1 MSKMLLKVRG
11 EFIRIASSFTPSNTG
26 TTINSQGVMNNIIVH
41 PAPEGGVYI
50 VSCDHAALC
59 VQHDANGYAD
69 RCYAIRGL
77 KDEELVELS
86 NGPLDNRWLVS
97 EEKDQLSIVGS
108 DFNHV
113 LHTDANMLPASTPSY
128 PVEQEPEGLTYVD
141 WKRVVPTKED
151 FEENY
156 KQGFPGVLSMRYLS
170 IVSRLYTDQLANFRS
185 VYFYHSGNPEKPA
198 ILQFPWRSKMV
209 VVIAPMLNDNKDDTV
224 IKPNPVDMF
233 GLLAKEYGDD
243 HGL

>member
-1 MSKMLLKVRG
+1 MLLKVRG

-26 TTINSQGVMNNIIVH
+26 AIINSHEVMNNIIVH
-41 PAPEGGVYI
+41 PAPKGGVYI
-50 VSCDHAALC
+50 VSSDRAALC
-59 VQHDANGYAD
+59 VQHDVKGYAD
-69 RCYAIRGL
+69 RCYAIQGL
-77 KDEELVELS
+77 KDGELVELS
-86 NGPLDNRWLVS
+86 NGPLDNRWLIS
-97 EEKDQLSIVGS
+97 EKKGQLSIVGS

-113 LHTDANMLPASTPSY
+113 LHTDAIMLSASTPSY
-128 PVEQEPEGLTYVD
+128 PVEQEPKGLTYVD

-151 FEENY
+151 FKENY
-156 KQGFPGVLSMRYLS
+156 KEGFPGVLSMRYLS

-198 ILQFPWRSKMV
+198 ILQFPWRSNMI
-209 VVIAPMLNDNKDDTV
+209 VVIAPMLNDSKDGTV

-233 GLLAKEYGDD
+233 GLLAEEYEDD